1 MGAAHRPC
9 RRIPLPGRARTVQ
22 VLSTLTTPQFT
33 PPPAASVPPARWRGF
48 VRSVVNT
55 MAVPVLAVVT
65 AFVLGG
71 LLIWVTTGDL
81 MTVIG
86 PRGAFAGLWNG
97 AFGTPQR
104 IADTLLTSTPY
115 IFAGLAVALAFKC
128 GLFNI
133 GAEGQLAFGAVT
145 AAWIGYSLEGIPF
158 PVHMMLALAAGLLG
172 GLLWGAIPGLLK
184 AYTGAHEVI
193 ITIMLNY
200 IALQFVQFLL
210 SGPMKDR
217 SPGNVTAR
225 TPLVQPEAEIPTM
238 FAGTPWE
245 MHIGVLIAVLSAVL
259 VQAFLRRTTW
269 GFELRT
275 VGANQHAARYAGIS
289 VARNLVLA
297 MALSGMLAGA
307 AGAVEVLGVTKRHE
321 LGFGTGYGFD
331 SIAIALLG
339 RSNPYGVVA
348 AAILFGALK
357 SGATQ
362 MQFNTQISASIISVV
377 QGLVLLFVAA
387 DVIIRWLFRLKVP
400 SQRGALTLEPAAALA
415 AVVAEQG
422 AVSPIVPANVTE
434 TYPRTTPADIEPS
447 PVFTGSKDGD
457 EPQPKRADPGGSVE

>member
-1 MGAAHRPC
+1 LRVVA
-9 RRIPLPGRARTVQ
+9 RAIINS
-22 VLSTLTTPQFT
+22 L
-33 PPPAASVPPARWRGF
+33 
-48 VRSVVNT
+48 
-55 MAVPVLAVVT
+55 AVPVLAVFT
-65 AFVLGG
+65 ALVLGG

-86 PRGAFAGLWNG
+86 PDGAFAGLWNG

-104 IADTLLTSTPY
+104 IADTLVTSTPY

-145 AAWIGYSLEGIPF
+145 AAWIGYSIQGVPF
-158 PVHMMLALAAGLLG
+158 PVHMLLALAAGLLG
-172 GLLWGAIPGLLK
+172 GLLWGAIPGILK

-200 IALQFVQFLL
+200 IALQFVQYLL

-225 TPLVQPEAEIPTM
+225 TPLVQDEAEIPAM

-245 MHIGVLIAVLSAVL
+245 MHIGVLLAVGAAVL
-259 VQAFLRRTTW
+259 VQIFLSRTTW
-269 GFELRT
+269 GFEIRT

-289 VARNLVLA
+289 VAKNLVLA

-307 AGAVEVLGVTKRHE
+307 AGAVEVLGVTRRHE
-321 LGFGTGYGFD
+321 LGFGAGYGFD

-348 AAILFGALK
+348 AAVLFGALK

-377 QGLVLLFVAA
+377 QGLVLLLVAA
-387 DVIIRWLFRLKVP
+387 DVIVRWLFRLRVP

-415 AVVAEQG
+415 AVVAEG
-422 AVSPIVPANVTE
+422 GTAPATTAPAITE
-434 TYPRTTPADIEPS
+434 TYPKTLPADVEPF
-447 PVFTGSKDGD
+447 PAFTGSKEGD
-457 EPQPKRADPGGSVE
+457 EDSPKRTDTGGHVE

>member
-1 MGAAHRPC
+1 
-9 RRIPLPGRARTVQ
+9 
-22 VLSTLTTPQFT
+22 
-33 PPPAASVPPARWRGF
+33 
-48 VRSVVNT
+48 
-55 MAVPVLAVVT
+55 MAVPVLAVLT
-65 AFVLGG
+65 SLALGG
-71 LLIWVTTGDL
+71 LLIWATTGDL
-81 MTVIG
+81 DTVIG

-97 AFGTPQR
+97 AVGSPQR
-104 IADTLLTSTPY
+104 IADTLITSTPY

-133 GAEGQLAFGAVT
+133 GAEGQLAFGAIT
-145 AAWIGYSLEGIPF
+145 SAWIGYSLEGIPF
-158 PVHMMLALAAGLLG
+158 PIHMMMALAAGLLG

-200 IALQFVQFLL
+200 IALQFVQYLL

-225 TPLVQPEAEIPTM
+225 TPLVQEQAEIPSM

-245 MHIGVLIAVLSAVL
+245 MHIGVVLAVLAAVL
-259 VQAFLRRTTW
+259 VQVFLRRTTW
-269 GFELRT
+269 GFEIRT

-289 VARNLVLA
+289 VAKNIVLA

-307 AGAVEVLGVTKRHE
+307 AGAVEVLGVTRRHE
-321 LGFGTGYGFD
+321 LGFGAGYGFD

-415 AVVAEQG
+415 AVVAEG
-422 AVSPIVPANVTE
+422 GSAPAVAPLTISE
-434 TYPRTTPADIEPS
+434 TYPKTMPADEEPD
-447 PVFTGSKDGD
+447 PVFTGSKEGD
-457 EPQPKRADPGGSVE
+457 EDAPKRTDTGGTVE